1 MSQSATSDSISKKR
15 NEDQS
20 VLVDTDQV
28 VTVCKLDEN
37 QKKEVRIPMK
47 YSEYYKKIDAS
58 KHYTFCSKC
67 EHDIDKH
74 AAVNNYKV
82 ELAGKCTVRNCR
94 CKHYA
99 PGRTKTAIELENEK
113 KEAKKLK

>member
-1 MSQSATSDSISKKR
+1 MSQREISDSTSR

-20 VLVDTDQV
+20 VLVDTDSV

-74 AAVNNYKV
+74 AAVSNYKV

-99 PGRTKTAIELENEK
+99 PGRTKTGIELENEK